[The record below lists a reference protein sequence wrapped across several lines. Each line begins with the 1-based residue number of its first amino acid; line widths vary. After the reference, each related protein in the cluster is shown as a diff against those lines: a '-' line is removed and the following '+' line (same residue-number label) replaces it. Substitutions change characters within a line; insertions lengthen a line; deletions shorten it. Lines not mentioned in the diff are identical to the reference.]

1 MKLKNIILLLIIVS
15 NSTFAQKERYKKTEK
30 NTLEG
35 TKFGI
40 LDIKENKQVIPN
52 IYSQIGDY
60 TKGKFV
66 AVLNN
71 KAGLIDSLN
80 TTIIP
85 FQYTTISD
93 FFDDRIFLT
102 QNQKCAMANEKGT
115 ILTKFEFDEILGYED
130 GIVRM
135 SKNNKIGYLDKSGKT
150 IIQPKF
156 DEAYDCAGNFI
167 LVYTS
172 SWKSLGYQ
180 YVQKDYYG
188 NVLDKGD
195 IGMSGK
201 LPIIFNK
208 KGVIIYKGQFSEK
221 IMGITP
227 NKKLIVSDR
236 YLKMGTRESKIIDSN
251 GKIIHQFDGQ
261 NSVTIEKEWIKVST
275 ETGVGIIDF
284 DGKIRLK
291 PNFKEITGY
300 NFRNNELAKVKFKND
315 EFFYIDKD
323 VKCIEF
329 ENKTCP
335 E

>member
-1 MKLKNIILLLIIVS
+1 MKMKTIFLLLIIIT

-35 TKFGI
+35 TKFGM
-40 LDIKENKQVIPN
+40 LDVKENKQIIPN

-60 TKGKFV
+60 TIGKFV
-66 AVLNN
+66 AVLNK

-80 TTIIP
+80 TVIIP

-93 FFDDRIFLT
+93 FFEDRIFLT

-130 GIVRM
+130 GIVRI

-150 IIQPKF
+150 IIQPQF
-156 DEAYDCAGNFI
+156 NEAYDCSGNFI
-167 LVYTS
+167 LAYTS
-172 SWKSLGYQ
+172 SWKSLDYT

-188 NVLDKGD
+188 NVINTKD

-208 KGVIIYKGQFSEK
+208 KGIIIYKGQFDEK
-221 IMGITP
+221 ILGITP
-227 NKKLIVSDR
+227 NKKLIISDR
-236 YLKMGTRESKIIDSN
+236 YLQLGTRESKIIDSN
-251 GKIIHQFDGQ
+251 GKIVYQLKSQ
-261 NSVTIEKEWIKVST
+261 NSPTIEKEWIKIIS

-284 DGKIRLK
+284 DGKILLK
-291 PNFKEITGY
+291 PNFKQITDY
-300 NFRNNELAKVKFKND
+300 SFRNNELAKVKFNND
-315 EFFYIDKD
+315 DFFYIDKNA
-323 VKCIEF
+323 KCVEF

>member
-40 LDIKENKQVIPN
+40 LDLKENKQVIPN

-115 ILTKFEFDEILGYED
+115 ILTKFEFDEI
-130 GIVRM
+130 
-135 SKNNKIGYLDKSGKT
+135 
-150 IIQPKF
+150 
-156 DEAYDCAGNFI
+156 DEAIFTEWFND
-167 LVYTS
+167 
-172 SWKSLGYQ
+172 
-180 YVQKDYYG
+180 
-188 NVLDKGD
+188 D
-195 IGMSGK
+195 I
-201 LPIIFNK
+201 
-208 KGVIIYKGQFSEK
+208 
-221 IMGITP
+221 
-227 NKKLIVSDR
+227 
-236 YLKMGTRESKIIDSN
+236 
-251 GKIIHQFDGQ
+251 
-261 NSVTIEKEWIKVST
+261 
-275 ETGVGIIDF
+275 ETGREMLNEYLGIE
-284 DGKIRLK
+284 
-291 PNFKEITGY
+291 NYTEIS
-300 NFRNNELAKVKFKND
+300 
-315 EFFYIDKD
+315 I
-323 VKCIEF
+323 
-329 ENKTCP
+329 
-335 E
+335 